1 LPELLRKIY
10 DLENKLGELLKKKEA
25 WQNNNVP
32 LKNL

>member
-25 WQNNNVP
+25 
-32 LKNL
+32 